1 MSDLDATTPRVFLA
15 RHGET
20 EWTKNGRYTGIT
32 DLALTPYG
40 ITQVAGTARQLVG
53 PGKLIDPENI
63 AHVWVSPRTRA
74 RQTFD
79 LLFSSASSATPVGEI
94 GSSGSNATQLGEEK
108 VTVAEDIAEWD
119 YGDYEGLLVGEIR
132 AGRKERGLDG
142 EKAWNIWR
150 DGCEGG
156 ESAEKVTDRLDRLIS
171 KIRDIQMPYINGEK
185 PADVVLVAHGLI
197 LRAFAKRWL
206 RYPLDD
212 PLPMMFSPGAIGV
225 LSYKNHN
232 PDEPG
237 FYIGM
242 ALPMTDS
249 Q

>member
-20 EWTKNGRYTGIT
+20 EWTKNGRYTGTT

-53 PGKLIDPENI
+53 SGKLIDPANV
-63 AHVWVSPRTRA
+63 AHVYVSPRLRA

-79 LLFSSASSATPVGEI
+79 LLFSSNARAAGDAAAGGVPPLAT
-94 GSSGSNATQLGEEK
+94 EK
-108 VTVAEDIAEWD
+108 VTVTEDIAEWD

-132 AGRKERGLDG
+132 ARRKERGMDG
-142 EKAWNIWR
+142 ERPWNIWR

-156 ESAEKVTDRLDRLIS
+156 ESAEQVTDRLDKMIA
-171 KIRDIQMPYINGEK
+171 KIREIQEPCINNGGK

-197 LRAFAKRWL
+197 LRAFVKRWL

-232 PDEPG
+232 VDEPG
-237 FYIGM
+237 FYVGM
-242 ALPMTDS
+242 ALPMTELD
-249 Q
+249 